1 MGSSGSGGKR
11 FMARYVRK
19 QREEIEVEYAAADT
33 TLSGSITA
41 LSGSAAT
48 DRLAMLADGRV
59 EEIVMSTQNGN
70 KYRIAID
77 LQGTPFVELI
87 E

>member
-1 MGSSGSGGKR
+1 
-11 FMARYVRK
+11 
-19 QREEIEVEYAAADT
+19 
-33 TLSGSITA
+33 
-41 LSGSAAT
+41 
-48 DRLAMLADGRV
+48 MLADGRV

-70 KYRIAID
+70 KYRIAIN

>member
-1 MGSSGSGGKR
+1 MGSKGAGGKR
-11 FMARYVRK
+11 FTARYVNKIRA
-19 QREEIEVEYAAADT
+19 EIEAAYQAADST
-33 TLSGSITA
+33 
-41 LSGSAAT
+41 LSGSAAA

-59 EEIVMSTQNGN
+59 EQIIMSTQNGN
-70 KYRIAID
+70 KYRIAIN

>member
-1 MGSSGSGGKR
+1 MGSKGGGGKR
-11 FMARYVRK
+11 FTFRYINKVRA
-19 QREEIEVEYAAADT
+19 EIEAEYQAADST
-33 TLSGSITA
+33 
-41 LSGSAAT
+41 LSGSAAV